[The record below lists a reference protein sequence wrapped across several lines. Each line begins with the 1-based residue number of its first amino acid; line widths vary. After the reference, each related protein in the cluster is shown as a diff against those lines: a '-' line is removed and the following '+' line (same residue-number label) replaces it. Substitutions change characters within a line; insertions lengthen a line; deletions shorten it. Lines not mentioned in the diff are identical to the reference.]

1 MENIYF
7 YSLFLSISI
16 GCIVF
21 LIQQTDFIYEYASL
35 FLKLTNFKEVGK
47 FLKFDTY
54 ENSNGF
60 ENYIMFIGSVYG
72 VKNNIIGFISRL
84 ITCFLCLN
92 CLLSVLA
99 GLLITKN
106 IMIIMPCFLISVI
119 VFYILFLIKR
129 SVFK

>member
-35 FLKLTNFKEVGK
+35 FLKLTNFKEAGK